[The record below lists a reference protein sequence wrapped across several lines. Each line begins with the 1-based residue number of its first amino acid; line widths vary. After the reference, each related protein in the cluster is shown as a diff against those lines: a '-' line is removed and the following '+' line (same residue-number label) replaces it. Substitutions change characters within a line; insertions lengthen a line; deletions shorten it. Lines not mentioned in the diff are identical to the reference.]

1 MNELKPI
8 YVYRIHA
15 WNAAHLF
22 SFFLFFRIYLFIF
35 LRLHAIALILVCRG
49 NWFSLAIVWMC
60 DVWRCENCRA
70 KNQRNKE
77 KLLDRYSKTLFESEN
92 VSREK
97 GKIKGNMDGNEMMR
111 IFCVFALNFF
121 LHCGT
126 EMRNVRS
133 NNKNVTS
140 LPRFLPFH
148 VILRLFV
155 WDFFPFPDTVLCM
168 FVCLF
173 VLFSPAFLPLLSVT
187 FFLNVFITASSLN
200 FFFLFCNASHDFALV
215 RSSRFIHVESFGKQK
230 NHNLNERWDDDFSY
244 AFLLQHSSTH
254 IHQFKSGVSFFTF
267 FVPCFFS
274 LHRSRNAFIFHAVL
288 MMVWL
293 SVSSTISFT
302 FFPDPICIY
311 VFVHCAVHSPRSLP
325 SSRIN

>member
-1 MNELKPI
+1 
-8 YVYRIHA
+8 
-15 WNAAHLF
+15 
-22 SFFLFFRIYLFIF
+22 
-35 LRLHAIALILVCRG
+35 
-49 NWFSLAIVWMC
+49 
-60 DVWRCENCRA
+60 
-70 KNQRNKE
+70 
-77 KLLDRYSKTLFESEN
+77 
-92 VSREK
+92 
-97 GKIKGNMDGNEMMR
+97 
-111 IFCVFALNFF
+111 
-121 LHCGT
+121 
-126 EMRNVRS
+126 MRNVRS

-148 VILRLFV
+148 VILRSFV
-155 WDFFPFPDTVLCM
+155 GDFFSLSWHSLFCVCL

-173 VLFSPAFLPLLSVT
+173 ALFSPAFLPLLPVI

-200 FFFLFCNASHDFALV
+200 FFFFLGNASHDFALV
-215 RSSRFIHVESFGKQK
+215 RSSRFIHVESFVKQK

-244 AFLLQHSSTH
+244 AFLLQHSTTH

-302 FFPDPICIY
+302 FFLSRSNIFIHICSL
-311 VFVHCAVHSPRSLP
+311 CRSL
-325 SSRIN
+325 SSFASIIPH